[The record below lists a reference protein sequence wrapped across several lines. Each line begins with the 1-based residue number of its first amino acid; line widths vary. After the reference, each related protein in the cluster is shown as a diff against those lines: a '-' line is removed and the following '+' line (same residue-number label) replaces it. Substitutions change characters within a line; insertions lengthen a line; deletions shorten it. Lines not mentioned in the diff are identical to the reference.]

1 MVAGSRSGGA
11 TREVRSDQKRS
22 PMMAS
27 AMTDVMMM
35 SQIGQPAASMI
46 DSTRGFLPRN
56 AVDFSPP
63 TTIPQGLVRAP
74 HIGHNGVA
82 NPLDAIRIESAP
94 GLAFLARILPPDA
107 ASSGNPRVGFWEV
120 SGLCVTDVANHPQSL
135 WITLW
140 TAFRLEAQVA

>member
-74 HIGHNGVA
+74 RNGHKGVA
-82 NPLDAIRIESAP
+82 NPLDAIRIETAS
-94 GLAFLARILPPDA
+94 GLAFTCTNLAPDP
-107 ASSGNPRVGFWEV
+107 ASPRNPRAGFWKV
-120 SGLCVTDVANHPQSL
+120 SGLCVTNVANHPQSL

-140 TAFRLEAQVA
+140 TAFWLEPQVA